1 MPAAKSTPQG
11 AVPKRLYRSNTDR
24 MIAGVAGGFAEYFNL
39 DPAIIRILFVL
50 LLLFE
55 GGGLVIYLI
64 LWLVLPTHK
73 RALAH
78 AAGTSTPT
86 PKNSRL
92 LWGLLLIFAGLYFLA
107 QSLGLQWFVDLER
120 LWPILFVFIGLFILI
135 R

>member
-1 MPAAKSTPQG
+1 MPAPKSAPKLAT
-11 AVPKRLYRSNTDR
+11 PKRLYRSNTDR

-78 AAGTSTPT
+78 ATKTSSPT